1 MGRGLTALY
10 TDFFNFPDLHYVL
23 PMPVAIG
30 GAAVAMLAAVIGALG
45 ATRRVVRL
53 PPAEAMRPAPP
64 ASYRVTWLER
74 AGARRWLSPP
84 TRIVLRN
91 IQRHPWRT
99 TCSAAGI
106 ALGTAMLI
114 VGTFTTD
121 AMQQMIDTQFDV
133 AQRYDAMVTVTEPAS
148 TAAMD
153 DLDRLPGVLRAEPFR
168 AVPARLR
175 AGPRSRSVAITGLA
189 PDATLNRVVS
199 GADRIVTLPSQG
211 LVLSRKL
218 AALLGVS
225 AGDTVTVDVLE
236 GRRPSVRVP
245 VERLTDDYLGT
256 NAYMNLAALHALVQ
270 EGGSVSGAYLAVDSS
285 RLDELYRRLKQTPR
299 VAGVSLRRTAID
311 SFNDTLAES
320 VGLTRTI
327 TVLFAAIIAFG
338 VVYNTARVALS
349 ERGWELATLRVIG
362 LTRGEIAYVLLGEL
376 ALVTAAALPIGAIL
390 GYAFAAA
397 TVIAFDTD
405 VYRLPLI
412 VTPRTYALAI
422 ATTIAAA
429 AVSAAIVGRSLQR
442 MDLIG
447 ALKTRE

>member
-1 MGRGLTALY
+1 
-10 TDFFNFPDLHYVL
+10 
-23 PMPVAIG
+23 
-30 GAAVAMLAAVIGALG
+30 
-45 ATRRVVRL
+45 
-53 PPAEAMRPAPP
+53 
-64 ASYRVTWLER
+64 
-74 AGARRWLSPP
+74 
-84 TRIVLRN
+84 
-91 IQRHPWRT
+91 
-99 TCSAAGI
+99 
-106 ALGTAMLI
+106 
-114 VGTFTTD
+114 
-121 AMQQMIDTQFDV
+121 MIDTQFDV

-148 TAAMD
+148 ADAMNEI
-153 DLDRLPGVLRAEPFR
+153 DRLPGVLRAEPFR

-175 AGPRSRSVAITGLA
+175 SGPRSRSVAITGLA

-211 LVLSRKL
+211 LVLSHKL
-218 AALLGVS
+218 ASLLDVS
-225 AGDTVTVDVLE
+225 AGDMVTVDVLE
-236 GRRPSVRVP
+236 GRRPNVRVP

-256 NAYMNLAALHALVQ
+256 NAYMNLAALHALMH
-270 EGGSVSGAYLAVDSS
+270 EGDSVSGAYLEVDAS

-299 VAGVSLRRTAID
+299 VAGVGLRRTAID

-362 LTRGEIAYVLLGEL
+362 FTRGEIAYVLLGEL
-376 ALVTAAALPIGAIL
+376 ALVTSAALPLGGLA

-429 AVSAAIVGRSLQR
+429 AVSAAIVRRSLQR